1 MDFLVP
7 NMAFRVSISNYFPES
22 IEGSIHRNGA
32 KVSEQERMAHRDPS
46 QHRKCM
52 ESRTE
57 TRIRTEETGRIK
69 KTDLGQ
75 TRTE

>member
-7 NMAFRVSISNYFPES
+7 ILAFKVSISNYFLES
-22 IEGSIHRNGA
+22 IEGSIRRNGA
-32 KVSEQERMAHRDPS
+32 EVSEQERMAHRDPS

-69 KTDLGQ
+69 KIDSGRM
-75 TRTE
+75 RTE